1 MCLSECTKRRP
12 KCLKI
17 EGSWNAQFRK
27 LKIKKKKKKK
37 TNQCQFIN
45 CACKIQTPYGLVYY
59 LRFVFIL
66 KDF

>member
-27 LKIKKKKKKK
+27 LKKKKKKKVNSVSLLIVRAK
-37 TNQCQFIN
+37 Y
-45 CACKIQTPYGLVYY
+45 KLHMV
-59 LRFVFIL
+59 
-66 KDF
+66 

>member
-37 TNQCQFIN
+37 LTSVSLLIVR
-45 CACKIQTPYGLVYY
+45 AKYKLHMV
-59 LRFVFIL
+59 
-66 KDF
+66 

>member
-37 TNQCQFIN
+37 N
-45 CACKIQTPYGLVYY
+45 KLVSVY
-59 LRFVFIL
+59 
-66 KDF
+66 